1 VSTTAASTNL
11 EREAKL
17 QAPAGFR
24 LPELGGDGLVATEM
38 DPQRL
43 VTVYVD
49 TPDLRIARWGSSLRY
64 RHGEGHDNGWTVK
77 LPSPTNG
84 SQLVRTEV
92 NFEGDD
98 ARKLPT
104 AAADLLRAYVRGQEL
119 APVARLHTV
128 RRGVEIGDDAGRRL
142 AVVTDDEV
150 SVMDGRRVA
159 SRFRELEVE
168 LDPQAEDDLSER
180 LIDRLTQAGAGP
192 LDNVPKLVRA
202 LGPRAAS
209 PPDVEVAEVDEDAT
223 VAEVVRREL
232 ATSVVRLLRHDAGVR
247 LGEDPEAVHQ
257 ARVATRRLRSALRTF
272 RDVIEPDWGRS
283 LRDRLK
289 GVADRLGA
297 VRDTEVLRDRLRS
310 RSPSLPEGDRKGLAE
325 LVTILQMARDEARE
339 QLLEAI
345 REPTYAALL
354 DELVEAAREPRVLEG
369 AAGAPA
375 ASELRSALERP
386 WQHLEHA
393 VERAREDASDASL
406 HAVRIRAKRARYAAE
421 AVSPVF
427 GKPAAGFAE
436 AAARLQDALGEHQDS
451 VVARAWLRETAAS
464 GADAFVAGE
473 LSAIEAQAAAAVRAT
488 WPKAWKALSR
498 KRLRFWA

>member
-1 VSTTAASTNL
+1 MSTTAASTNL

-24 LPELGGDGLVATEM
+24 LPELGGDGLVATGM

-64 RHGEGHDNGWTVK
+64 RQGEGQDKGWTVK

-104 AAADLLRAYVRGQEL
+104 AAADLVRAYVRGQEL
-119 APVARLHTV
+119 APVARLQTV
-128 RRGVEIGDDAGRRL
+128 RRGVEIGDDVGRRL

-168 LDPQAEDDLSER
+168 LDPEADDDLSEI

-192 LDNVPKLVRA
+192 IDNVPKLVRA

-257 ARVATRRLRSALRTF
+257 ARVATRRVRSALRTF

-310 RSPSLPEGDRKGLAE
+310 REPSLPEGDRKGLDE
-325 LVTILQMARDEARE
+325 LVTSLEMARDEARE

-345 REPTYAALL
+345 REPTYVALL

-375 ASELRSALERP
+375 ASELRSVLERP

-498 KRLRFWA
+498 KRLRFWV

>member
-1 VSTTAASTNL
+1 VSTTPPSTNL

-24 LPELGGDGLVATEM
+24 LPELGGDGLVATGME
-38 DPQRL
+38 PQRL

-49 TPDLRIARWGSSLRY
+49 TPDLRIARWGSSLRH
-64 RHGEGHDNGWTVK
+64 RQGEGWTVK

-104 AAADLLRAYVRGQEL
+104 AAADLLRAYVRAQEL
-119 APVARLHTV
+119 APVARLQTV
-128 RRGVEIGDDAGRRL
+128 RRGIEIGDDVGRRL

-168 LDPQAEDDLSER
+168 LDPEADDDLSKI

-209 PPDVEVAEVDEDAT
+209 PPDVEVAELDEHAT
-223 VAEVVRREL
+223 VADVVRREL

-257 ARVATRRLRSALRTF
+257 ARVATRRVRSALRTF
-272 RDVIEPDWGRS
+272 SDVIEPDWGRS

-289 GVADRLGA
+289 GVADTLGA
-297 VRDTEVLRDRLRS
+297 VRDSEVLRDRLRS
-310 RSPSLPEGDRKGLAE
+310 REPSLPEGDHKRLDE
-325 LVTILQMARDEARE
+325 LVTMLESTREEARE
-339 QLLEAI
+339 RLLAAI
-345 REPTYAALL
+345 REETYVDLL
-354 DELVEAAREPRVLEG
+354 DELVEAAREPRVLED

-375 ASELRSALERP
+375 VSELRPALERP

-393 VERAREDASDASL
+393 VEEAREDATDASL

-421 AVSPVF
+421 AVSPAF
-427 GKPAAGFAE
+427 GKRAEAFAQ
-436 AAARLQDALGEHQDS
+436 AAARLQDVLGDHQDS
-451 VVARAWLRETAAS
+451 VVARAWLREAAE
-464 GADAFVAGE
+464 GGDDAFVAGE
-473 LSAIEAQAAAAVRAT
+473 LVAIEAQAAAEARAA

>member
-1 VSTTAASTNL
+1 MSTTAASTNL

-24 LPELGGDGLVATEM
+24 VPDLGGDGLVATEQK
-38 DPQRL
+38 PQRL

-49 TPDLRIARWGSSLRY
+49 TPDLRIARWGSSLRH
-64 RHGEGHDNGWTVK
+64 RQGEGWTVK

-104 AAADLLRAYVRGQEL
+104 AAADLVRAYVRGQEL
-119 APVARLHTV
+119 APVARLQTV
-128 RRGVEIGDDAGRRL
+128 RRGVEIGDDVGRRL

-168 LDPQAEDDLSER
+168 LDPEADDDLSEI

-192 LDNVPKLVRA
+192 IDNVPKLVRA

-209 PPDVEVAEVDEDAT
+209 PPDVEVAELDEHAT
-223 VAEVVRREL
+223 VADVVRREL

-257 ARVATRRLRSALRTF
+257 ARVATRRVRSALRTF

-289 GVADRLGA
+289 GVAYRLGA

-310 RSPSLPEGDRKGLAE
+310 REPSLPEGDRKGLDE
-325 LVTILQMARDEARE
+325 LVTSLEMARDEARE

-375 ASELRSALERP
+375 ASELRSVLERP

-498 KRLRFWA
+498 KRLRFWV

>member
-1 VSTTAASTNL
+1 MSTTAASTNL

-24 LPELGGDGLVATEM
+24 VPDLGGDGLVATEQK
-38 DPQRL
+38 PHRL

-49 TPDLRIARWGSSLRY
+49 TPDLRIARWGSSLRH
-64 RHGEGHDNGWTVK
+64 RQGEGWTVK

-104 AAADLLRAYVRGQEL
+104 AAADLVRAYVRGQEL
-119 APVARLHTV
+119 APVARLQTV
-128 RRGVEIGDDAGRRL
+128 RRGVEIGDDVGRRL

-168 LDPQAEDDLSER
+168 LDPEADDDLSEI

-192 LDNVPKLVRA
+192 IDNVPKLVRA

-209 PPDVEVAEVDEDAT
+209 PPDVEVAELDEHAT
-223 VAEVVRREL
+223 VADVVRREL

-257 ARVATRRLRSALRTF
+257 ARVATRRVRSALRTF

-289 GVADRLGA
+289 GVAYRLGA

-310 RSPSLPEGDRKGLAE
+310 REPSLPEGDRKGLDE
-325 LVTILQMARDEARE
+325 LVTSLEMARDEARE

-345 REPTYAALL
+345 REPTYVALL

-375 ASELRSALERP
+375 ASELRSVLERP

-498 KRLRFWA
+498 KRLRFWV